1 MKLLIKRIK
10 AAIVSF
16 FSQKPTAE
24 PKTKPKSKPKPK
36 PKRKGK
42 RRRDKRGRFTS

>member
-1 MKLLIKRIK
+1 MSFWKKL
-10 AAIVSF
+10 VSF
-16 FSQKPTAE
+16 FFPKPKEE
-24 PKTKPKSKPKPK
+24 PKPKSKPK